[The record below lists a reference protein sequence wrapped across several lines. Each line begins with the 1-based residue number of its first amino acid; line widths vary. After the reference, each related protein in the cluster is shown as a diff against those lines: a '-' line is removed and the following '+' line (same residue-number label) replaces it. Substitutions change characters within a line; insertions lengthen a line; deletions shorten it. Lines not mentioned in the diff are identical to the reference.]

1 MSSLRIQTSCPTR
14 RRSVLFLGFGV
25 LSLTSVGVRCFAIGE
40 NRNNNGRKHGLVDPP
55 SRVLDSVKDYRCAS
69 ASSSTA
75 LWEQK
80 KTGEEHKE
88 EEAGF
93 DSLPDSSMNFTG
105 SEPIDFLVPPVTPV
119 HAEKQ
124 MSLNHWPCYD
134 KLDKE
139 LIRISLPVIGNF
151 AINPLIGAVDL
162 FWVNRMG
169 NPLAVAGQAA
179 ANQVFS
185 SAFWF
190 VSFLPSITATLVS
203 KQHASGDKEGTQD
216 AICQALF
223 VGFFIAL
230 IGTPL
235 MFFNPDRA
243 LSAVLTGK
251 DRRRWRQWNDA
262 E

>member
-1 MSSLRIQTSCPTR
+1 
-14 RRSVLFLGFGV
+14 
-25 LSLTSVGVRCFAIGE
+25 
-40 NRNNNGRKHGLVDPP
+40 
-55 SRVLDSVKDYRCAS
+55 
-69 ASSSTA
+69 
-75 LWEQK
+75 
-80 KTGEEHKE
+80 
-88 EEAGF
+88 
-93 DSLPDSSMNFTG
+93 
-105 SEPIDFLVPPVTPV
+105 
-119 HAEKQ
+119 
-124 MSLNHWPCYD
+124 
-134 KLDKE
+134 
-139 LIRISLPVIGNF
+139 
-151 AINPLIGAVDL
+151 LIGAVDL